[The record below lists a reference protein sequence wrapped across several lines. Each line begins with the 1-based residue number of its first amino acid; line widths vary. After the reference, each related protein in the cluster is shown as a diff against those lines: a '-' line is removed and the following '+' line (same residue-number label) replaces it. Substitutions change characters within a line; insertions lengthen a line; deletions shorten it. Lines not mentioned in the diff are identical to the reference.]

1 MNDFIDFLNNLLG
14 VYTPVMDSSGIIP
27 SGMAGVDFPYVLRGL
42 LFVIVVYSVFK
53 LLGAII
59 TKTY

>member
-1 MNDFIDFLNNLLG
+1 MNEFIQFLNGLFGN
-14 VYTPVMDSSGIIP
+14 YTPVVSSDGSVAI
-27 SGMAGVDFPYVLRGL
+27 GMAGVDYPYVFRAL

>member
-1 MNDFIDFLNNLLG
+1 MNDFIQFLDSLLG
-14 VYTPVMDSSGIIP
+14 NYSPVTDSSGVIP
-27 SGMAGVDFPYVLRGL
+27 AGLAGVDFPYVFRAF
-42 LFVIVVYSVFK
+42 LFVIVIYSLLK

>member
-1 MNDFIDFLNNLLG
+1 MNDFIDFLNNLFG
-14 VYTPVMDSSGIIP
+14 SYTPVVDSNGVIP
-27 SGMAGVDFPYVLRGL
+27 AGMAGVDFPYVLRGL

-53 LLGAII
+53 LFGAII